1 MTTWSV
7 VNDDTREKRW
17 QDHFPRSLPRY
28 ALLACLALVVVSL
41 GVVLTPA
48 RPPEPAEPPFSEQAR
63 AAALAE
69 TLQLLDAGSQL
80 GTRGPGRFNRPLGGQ
95 LRTAIRQLPGIPPSS
110 GL

>member
-7 VNDDTREKRW
+7 VKDDTREKRW

-28 ALLACLALVVVSL
+28 ALLVCLALVVVSL

-69 TLQLLDAGSQL
+69 TVRLLDAGSQL
-80 GTRGPGRFNRPLGGQ
+80 GTAARDGSKDSPAGA
-95 LRTAIRQLPGIPPSS
+95 RTAVRPMPGIPPSS

>member
-17 QDHFPRSLPRY
+17 QDHFPRRLPRY

-41 GVVLTPA
+41 GVALMPA

-69 TLQLLDAGSQL
+69 TLQLWPPAANLALLLKAIQRTPQAVRTL
-80 GTRGPGRFNRPLGGQ
+80 RPV
-95 LRTAIRQLPGIPPSS
+95 PGIPPSS

>member
-7 VNDDTREKRW
+7 VKDDTREKRW

-28 ALLACLALVVVSL
+28 VLLVCLALVVVSL

-48 RPPEPAEPPFSEQAR
+48 SPPEPAIPPFSEQAR

-69 TLQLLDAGSQL
+69 TRQLLDAGR
-80 GTRGPGRFNRPLGGQ
+80 TRRFRSNE
-95 LRTAIRQLPGIPPSS
+95 
-110 GL
+110 